1 MKQIIVAFASVLVLF
16 TSTFTQAEE
25 KEIASGIT
33 EACFGATSDGFIV
46 KKYTLTNKNGMKI
59 ALLTR
64 GATLSEVHVPDKD
77 GKMADVVFGFDTIEE
92 YEGEKYQYFG
102 CTTGRVAN
110 RIAKGKFKVGG
121 KEYSVAI
128 NNEPNALH
136 GGVKRS
142 LDKVVWSAKAYEKSD
157 EATGQSR
164 VVEFTYTS
172 PDGEEGYPGKLDI
185 RVTYTLTEDNKIH
198 IDYVANTDKATP
210 VNLTNHAYFNLGG
223 AGSETILDHTLM
235 LAADKY
241 TPTDDTLIPKGEIKS
256 VAGTP
261 LDFRKPHRI
270 GDRIESLTKT
280 AALGYDHNFVLN
292 NQDGDLA
299 VAAKLKDPKSGRVLT
314 VSTTEPGIQ
323 FYSGNFLFG
332 QTGKGN
338 KEYKHRSGL
347 CLETQHYPDS
357 VNQPNFPNT
366 ILKPGEIYKHTC
378 IYAFSA
384 E

>member
-1 MKQIIVAFASVLVLF
+1 MIRCAHVIALMVLTVF
-16 TSTFTQAEE
+16 VTSLNAAEE
-25 KEIASGIT
+25 KEVVPGIVESG
-33 EACFGATSDGFIV
+33 FGTTSAGEV
-46 KKYTLTNKNGMKI
+46 VHKYTLTNKNGMEI

-64 GATLSEVHVPDKD
+64 GATLSEVHVPDKN
-77 GKMADVVFGFDTIEE
+77 GNMADVVFGFDTIEE

-110 RIAKGKFKVGG
+110 RIAKGKFKVEG

-142 LDKVVWSAKAYEKSD
+142 LDKVVWKATPFLEMQNSAPGVAFFY
-157 EATGQSR
+157 R
-164 VVEFTYTS
+164 S
-172 PDGEEGYPGKLDI
+172 PDGEEGYPGTLAITVNYLLTQKNEI
-185 RVTYTLTEDNKIH
+185 RISY
-198 IDYVANTDKATP
+198 KATTSKTTP
-210 VNLTNHAYFNLGG
+210 VNLTNHAYFNLAG
-223 AGSETILDHTLM
+223 AGSDTILDHVLQIN
-235 LAADKY
+235 ADSY
-241 TPTDDTLIPKGEIKS
+241 TPTDDTLIPTGEIKS

-270 GDRIESLTKT
+270 GDRIEPLTKT
-280 AALGYDHNFVLN
+280 AAIGYDHNFVLN

-299 VAAKLKDPKSGRVLT
+299 VAAILKDPKSGRVLT

-332 QTGKGN
+332 QTGKGG
-338 KEYKHRSGL
+338 KAYKHRSGL

-357 VNQPNFPNT
+357 VNQPDFPNT
-366 ILKPGEIYKHTC
+366 ILKSGEFYKHTC
-378 IYAFSA
+378 IYAFST